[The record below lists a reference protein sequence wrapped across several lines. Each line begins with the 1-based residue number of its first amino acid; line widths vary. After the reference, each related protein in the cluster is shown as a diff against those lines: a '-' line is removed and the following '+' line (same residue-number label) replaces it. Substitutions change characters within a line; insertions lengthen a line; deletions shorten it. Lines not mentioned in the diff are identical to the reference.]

1 MAQDRNAA
9 DLRVSAEALRRF
21 IAAAYLT
28 VGIPEGD
35 AAKAAELMA
44 QSDISGADGH
54 GVFRL
59 PQYIRRIKAGGLNTR
74 PEITVIRRAKAA
86 ALVDGDNGLGS
97 LVVSRAVEEAIALAR
112 DNGVGWVGV
121 RRGNHAGAAAV
132 YAAMPLAH
140 DMIGLYFAVGN
151 ANHLPPWGGID
162 MLLSTN
168 PIAVA
173 VPALEEPPL
182 ILDMATTVAA
192 YGKVKVAAQ
201 QGKTMP
207 EGWMIDRQGQPLT
220 DPNRADNGFLLPI
233 GGYKGAALALMFG
246 LLAGTLNGA
255 ANGADV
261 VDFNKDDTTPT
272 NTGQAICV
280 LDIKAFAEP
289 SQFKR
294 QVDAVIRQLH
304 GSALLPGFDED
315 GHGSSL
321 LIPSSPAILS
331 SAAFSEPGIGMPRS
345 RRSAIRAARSSPGR
359 RMRSKPGRRAEPWSW
374 RITLSTWRLKAV
386 GSARALMSRTQIA
399 WRVLVGVVSSWLKS
413 TTSSPLAAPL
423 SVPARRPNI
432 SDIAAPLYPPIGSR
446 NPSSERFGS
455 VSGRPWRS
463 IIHPSGIVL
472 PCCAATLTL
481 P

>member
-9 DLRVSAEALRRF
+9 DLRVSAESLRRF
-21 IAAAYLT
+21 IAAAYRAS
-28 VGIPEGD
+28 GIPD
-35 AAKAAELMA
+35 ADAQKAAELMA

-59 PQYIRRIKAGGLNTR
+59 PQYVRRIKAGGLNTR

-97 LVVSRAVEEAIALAR
+97 LVVSRAVEEAISLAR

-132 YAAMPLAH
+132 YAAMPLQH

-220 DPNRADNGFLLPI
+220 DPNRADHGFLLPI

-289 SQFKR
+289 TQFKR
-294 QVDAVIRQLH
+294 QVDTVIRQLH
-304 GSALLPGFDED
+304 GSALLPGFNHIRLPGED
-315 GHGSSL
+315 RAQRIAEREAHG
-321 LIPSSPAILS
+321 IPIPPELRTALD
-331 SAAFSEPGIGMPRS
+331 
-345 RRSAIRAARSSPGR
+345 
-359 RMRSKPGRRAEPWSW
+359 RMAVELN
-374 RITLSTWRLKAV
+374 IERL
-386 GSARALMSRTQIA
+386 
-399 WRVLVGVVSSWLKS
+399 
-413 TTSSPLAAPL
+413 
-423 SVPARRPNI
+423 
-432 SDIAAPLYPPIGSR
+432 
-446 NPSSERFGS
+446 FG
-455 VSGRPWRS
+455 
-463 IIHPSGIVL
+463 
-472 PCCAATLTL
+472 
-481 P
+481 

>member
-1 MAQDRNAA
+1 MAEE
-9 DLRVSAEALRRF
+9 DLVAPR
-21 IAAAYLT
+21 IAAAYRA
-28 VGIPEGD
+28 VGIAAPD
-35 AAKAAELMA
+35 AERAAELMA
-44 QSDISGADGH
+44 ASDISGADGH

-74 PEITVIRRAKAA
+74 PEIKVIRRARAT

-97 LVVSRAVEEAIALAR
+97 LVVARAVEEAIALAR
-112 DNGVGWVGV
+112 DNGVGWVGT
-121 RRGNHAGAAAV
+121 RHGNHAGAAAV
-132 YAAMPLAH
+132 YAAMPLQH

-207 EGWMIDRQGQPLT
+207 EGWMIGRHGQPLT
-220 DPNRADNGFLLPI
+220 DPSRADDGFLLPI

-280 LDIKAFAEP
+280 IDVKAFAEP
-289 SQFKR
+289 TAFKR
-294 QVDAVIRQLH
+294 QVDAVIRQLR
-304 GSALLPGFDED
+304 GSALLPGFDRIRLPGED
-315 GHGSSL
+315 RHRRIAERQARG
-321 LIPSSPAILS
+321 IPIPPAL
-331 SAAFSEPGIGMPRS
+331 
-345 RRSAIRAARSSPGR
+345 
-359 RMRSKPGRRAEPWSW
+359 RRALDS
-374 RITLSTWRLKAV
+374 
-386 GSARALMSRTQIA
+386 
-399 WRVLVGVVSSWLKS
+399 
-413 TTSSPLAAPL
+413 LASELAIAPL
-423 SVPARRPNI
+423 
-432 SDIAAPLYPPIGSR
+432 
-446 NPSSERFGS
+446 FG
-455 VSGRPWRS
+455 
-463 IIHPSGIVL
+463 
-472 PCCAATLTL
+472 
-481 P
+481 

>member
-1 MAQDRNAA
+1 MAA
-9 DLRVSAEALRRF
+9 DLPGSPPAMPRVPAAVLTRF
-21 IAAAYLT
+21 IADAYRA
-28 VGIPEGD
+28 VGI
-35 AAKAAELMA
+35 AAAEADRAAALMA
-44 QSDISGADGH
+44 ASDISGADGH

-59 PQYIRRIKAGGLNTR
+59 PQYIKRIKAGGMNTTPDIR
-74 PEITVIRRAKAA
+74 VIRQARATAV
-86 ALVDGDNGLGS
+86 VDGDNGLGS

-132 YAAMPLAH
+132 YASMPLAH

-168 PIAVA
+168 PVAIA

-182 ILDMATTVAA
+182 VLDMATTVAA

-207 EGWMIDRQGQPLT
+207 EGWMIDRQGAPLT
-220 DPNRADNGFLLPI
+220 DPNRSDDGFLLPI

-255 ANGADV
+255 ANGEDV

-280 LDIKAFAEP
+280 IDIKTFGDPVA
-289 SQFKR
+289 FKR

-304 GSALLPGFDED
+304 GSALLPGFDRIRLPGED
-315 GHGSSL
+315 RHARIAEREAEG
-321 LIPSSPAILS
+321 IPIPPTLRDALDRMAADLAIPRLS
-331 SAAFSEPGIGMPRS
+331 R
-345 RRSAIRAARSSPGR
+345 
-359 RMRSKPGRRAEPWSW
+359 
-374 RITLSTWRLKAV
+374 
-386 GSARALMSRTQIA
+386 
-399 WRVLVGVVSSWLKS
+399 
-413 TTSSPLAAPL
+413 
-423 SVPARRPNI
+423 
-432 SDIAAPLYPPIGSR
+432 
-446 NPSSERFGS
+446 
-455 VSGRPWRS
+455 
-463 IIHPSGIVL
+463 
-472 PCCAATLTL
+472 
-481 P
+481 

>member
-1 MAQDRNAA
+1 MASDTN
-9 DLRVSAEALRRF
+9 RVSHGKLIGF
-21 IAAAYLT
+21 IAAAYRAA
-28 VGIPEGD
+28 GIPEAD
-35 AAKAAELMA
+35 ARKAAELMA

-74 PEITVIRRAKAA
+74 PDIRIIRRAKAT

-97 LVVSRAVEEAIALAR
+97 LVVARAVEEAIALAR
-112 DNGVGWVGV
+112 DNGVGWAGT
-121 RRGNHAGAAAV
+121 RNGNHAGAAAV

-168 PIAVA
+168 PIAIA

-182 ILDMATTVAA
+182 VLDMATTVAA

-201 QGKTMP
+201 QGKPMP

-220 DPNRADNGFLLPI
+220 DPTRADDGLLLPI
-233 GGYKGAALALMFG
+233 GGYKGAALSLMFG

-261 VDFNKDDTTPT
+261 VDFNKDDMTPT

-289 SQFKR
+289 LQFKR

-304 GSALLPGFDED
+304 GSALLPAFDRIRLAGED
-315 GHGSSL
+315 RHRRIEERRAHG
-321 LIPSSPAILS
+321 IPIPPEL
-331 SAAFSEPGIGMPRS
+331 
-345 RRSAIRAARSSPGR
+345 RSALDKLAT
-359 RMRSKPGRRAEPWSW
+359 E
-374 RITLSTWRLKAV
+374 LS
-386 GSARALMSRTQIA
+386 
-399 WRVLVGVVSSWLKS
+399 
-413 TTSSPLAAPL
+413 
-423 SVPARRPNI
+423 
-432 SDIAAPLYPPIGSR
+432 IGSL
-446 NPSSERFGS
+446 F
-455 VSGRPWRS
+455 
-463 IIHPSGIVL
+463 
-472 PCCAATLTL
+472 A
-481 P
+481 

>member
-1 MAQDRNAA
+1 M
-9 DLRVSAEALRRF
+9 
-21 IAAAYLT
+21 
-28 VGIPEGD
+28 
-35 AAKAAELMA
+35 
-44 QSDISGADGH
+44 
-54 GVFRL
+54 
-59 PQYIRRIKAGGLNTR
+59 
-74 PEITVIRRAKAA
+74 
-86 ALVDGDNGLGS
+86 
-97 LVVSRAVEEAIALAR
+97 AR
-112 DNGVGWVGV
+112 DNGVGWVGT

-151 ANHLPPWGGID
+151 ANHLPPWGGVD

-220 DPNRADNGFLLPI
+220 DPNRADDGFLLPI

-261 VDFNKDDTTPT
+261 VDFNKDDVTPT

-289 SQFKR
+289 VAFKR

-304 GSALLPGFDED
+304 GSALLPGFDRIRLPGED
-315 GHGSSL
+315 RHHR
-321 LIPSSPAILS
+321 IA
-331 SAAFSEPGIGMPRS
+331 E
-345 RRSAIRAARSSPGR
+345 
-359 RMRSKPGRRAEPWSW
+359 RRAHGIPIPPEL
-374 RITLSTWRLKAV
+374 RT
-386 GSARALMSRTQIA
+386 ALDRM
-399 WRVLVGVVSSWLKS
+399 
-413 TTSSPLAAPL
+413 AA
-423 SVPARRPNI
+423 
-432 SDIAAPLYPPIGSR
+432 D
-446 NPSSERFGS
+446 
-455 VSGRPWRS
+455 
-463 IIHPSGIVL
+463 
-472 PCCAATLTL
+472 
-481 P
+481 

>member
-1 MAQDRNAA
+1 MGAEMAENPSALPRIAAA
-9 DLRVSAEALRRF
+9 DLVRF
-21 IAAAYLT
+21 IAAAYRA
-28 VGIPEGD
+28 VGIPAED
-35 AAKAAELMA
+35 ADKAAELMA
-44 QSDISGADGH
+44 ASDVSGADGH

-59 PQYIRRIKAGGLNTR
+59 PQYIRRIKAGGLNTAPDIR
-74 PEITVIRRAKAA
+74 VIRRGTAT

-97 LVVSRAVEEAIALAR
+97 LVVARAVEEAIALAR

-121 RRGNHAGAAAV
+121 RHGNHAGAAAV
-132 YAAMPLAH
+132 YAAMPLRH
-140 DMIGLYFAVGN
+140 DMIGLYLAVGN

-182 ILDMATTVAA
+182 VLDMATTVAA

-207 EGWMIDRQGQPLT
+207 EGWMIDREGRPLT
-220 DPNRADNGFLLPI
+220 DPNRADDGFLLPI

-280 LDIKAFAEP
+280 VDIKAFAEP
-289 SQFKR
+289 AQFKR

-304 GSALLPGFDED
+304 GSAVLPGFDRIRLPGED
-315 GHGSSL
+315 RHARIADREANV
-321 LIPSSPAILS
+321 IPIPPEL
-331 SAAFSEPGIGMPRS
+331 
-345 RRSAIRAARSSPGR
+345 RSALDRMAA
-359 RMRSKPGRRAEPWSW
+359 E
-374 RITLSTWRLKAV
+374 
-386 GSARALMSRTQIA
+386 
-399 WRVLVGVVSSWLKS
+399 
-413 TTSSPLAAPL
+413 LAIPKL
-423 SVPARRPNI
+423 
-432 SDIAAPLYPPIGSR
+432 
-446 NPSSERFGS
+446 FG
-455 VSGRPWRS
+455 
-463 IIHPSGIVL
+463 
-472 PCCAATLTL
+472 
-481 P
+481 